1 MNRIL
6 MEFPRRHPL
15 VLPAV
20 AWVAGLLTGFRAMPS
35 ADFAA
40 GAVVVSFF
48 PMLVVMCFR
57 QRVGF
62 PFRLAGLLMLVFC
75 LGYWRA
81 GGSRSSAIETPADGT
96 EIRMIAV
103 VAGDPEPA
111 GNPWEPRGLVTPVS
125 PVGAWRET
133 DGTPLNL
140 GGRVYLRLYGRGL
153 PAYNERWEF
162 RNVRLTGNRAGSGAL
177 RATALLHHAKR
188 LKHDPTGILGSRL
201 FRVRREAADIL
212 AYGVEDKPVSVSVV
226 RALLLGYRSGLGY
239 TLRDQFAKT
248 GTLHVFAVS
257 GLHVVMITGLVVQLL
272 RLVGWSRVY
281 WFWGI
286 LPLALSYAWMT
297 GMTPSA
303 VRATVMAL
311 VFFAA
316 PLVGRRADGAC
327 ALAAALIGITAVDPD
342 QLTAPGLVLSFTV
355 VAGLMMLVPVFS
367 AFWRPWL
374 QLDPWVP
381 KAQPDPH
388 PRLRSMARS
397 ILQLVTVSVSA
408 WLASAPLTAWY
419 FGWLSPVA
427 MLSNLVVVPLVGL
440 IMLAGSLSLV
450 SGLFFLPLAGVFNL
464 INRLLTSVLLR
475 SVQGFHAIPGGGLEV
490 EEFPGWAVLAWYAV
504 LGTGVLVW
512 HTCHR
517 KVDPQMLYGPD
528 FMTT

>member
-1 MNRIL
+1 MNRVL
-6 MEFPRRHPL
+6 TEFPRRHPL

-20 AWVAGLLTGFRAMPS
+20 AWVAGLLTGFGTRPS
-35 ADFAA
+35 YDFRCL
-40 GAVVVSFF
+40 AVF
-48 PMLVVMCFR
+48 
-57 QRVGF
+57 VGF
-62 PFRLAGLLMLVFC
+62 LPWLLAVFFRRQVGYNVRVTGWLMLVFC

-81 GGSRSSAIETPADGT
+81 GGTLNSAIDPPVDDA
-96 EIRMIAV
+96 EIRLIAV

-111 GNPWEPRGLVTPVS
+111 GNPREPRGLVTPVS
-125 PVGAWRET
+125 PVGAWREA

-140 GGRVYLRLYGRGL
+140 GGRVYLKLYGRGL

-162 RNVRLTGNRAGSGAL
+162 RNVRLTGNRAGSGPL
-177 RATALLHHAKR
+177 RATAMLHHAKR
-188 LKHDPTGILGSRL
+188 LEHDPTGRLGSRL

-212 AYGVEDKPVSVSVV
+212 AYGVENKPVSVSVV
-226 RALLLGYRSGLGY
+226 RALLLGYRSGLGN
-239 TLRDQFAKT
+239 TLQKQFAQT

-272 RLVGWSRVY
+272 RLVCWSRVY

-311 VFFAA
+311 VFLAA

-327 ALAAALIGITAVDPD
+327 ALAAALIGITAADPD
-342 QLTAPGLVLSFTV
+342 QLSAPGLVLSFTV
-355 VAGLMMLVPVFS
+355 VGGLMALVPVFS
-367 AFWRPWL
+367 AVWRPWL

-381 KAQPDPH
+381 KAQPNPH
-388 PRLRSMARS
+388 PRLRSMVRS

-408 WLASAPLTAWY
+408 WLVSAPLTAWY

-427 MLSNLVVVPLVGL
+427 MMSNLVVVPLVGL

-450 SGLFFLPLAGVFNL
+450 SGLFLLPLAGVFNH
-464 INRLLTSVLLR
+464 INLLLTSVLLR
-475 SVQGFHAIPGGGLEV
+475 SVRWFHAIPGGGLQV
-490 EEFPGWAVLAWYAV
+490 EEFPGWAVLTWYTVLGMGVLAWY
-504 LGTGVLVW
+504 TYR
-512 HTCHR
+512 R
-517 KVDPQMLYGPD
+517 KVCPQMQYGPD
-528 FMTT
+528 FMMT